1 MDLEIIDNFLPEE
14 NFNTIKLNLLGEYF
28 PWYYNDSTLNPRIV
42 GWKND
47 KGPPQFT
54 HTFYCA
60 RMRGGICSDFY
71 SLFDQL
77 LNQLNVGNLLRIKAN
92 LNPRTVFKRN
102 TGYHFDT
109 ENVRTALLYVNTNTG
124 GTKFK
129 DGKFIKSV
137 ENRMVI
143 FDSNMV
149 HAGITCTKGRRVLA
163 NFNFKYR

>member
-1 MDLEIIDNFLPEE
+1 MDLEVIDNFLPEE
-14 NFNTIKLNLLGEYF
+14 NFNTIKLNLLGDYF
-28 PWYYNDSTLNPRIV
+28 PWYYNDISG

-54 HTFYCA
+54 HTFYGA
-60 RMRGGICSDFY
+60 MRGGICSDFY
-71 SLFDQL
+71 SLFDQS

-92 LNPRTVFKRN
+92 LNQSTVFKRN
-102 TGYHFDT
+102 TGYHFDI
-109 ENVRTALLYVNTNTG
+109 ENVRTAILYVNTNTG

-129 DGKFIKSV
+129 NGKFVKSV

-149 HAGITCTKGRRVLA
+149 HAGITCTKDRRVVA
-163 NFNFKYR
+163 NFNFIL

>member
-1 MDLEIIDNFLPEE
+1 MDLEVIDNFLPEE
-14 NFNTIKLNLLGEYF
+14 NFNTIKLNLLGDYF
-28 PWYYNDSTLNPRIV
+28 TWYYNDISG

-54 HTFYCA
+54 HTFYGA
-60 RMRGGICSDFY
+60 MRGGICSDFY
-71 SLFDQL
+71 SLFDQS

-92 LNPRTVFKRN
+92 LNQRTVFKRN
-102 TGYHFDT
+102 TGYHFDI
-109 ENVRTALLYVNTNTG
+109 ENVRTAILYVNTNTG

-129 DGKFIKSV
+129 NGKFVKSV

-149 HAGITCTKGRRVLA
+149 HAGITCTKDRRVVA
-163 NFNFKYR
+163 NFNFIL